1 MSSLVV
7 VNSYLKSFYSGDFD
21 SAETF
26 LADEFKF
33 KGPFVEVTGRRDYLL
48 AAMRLRPIVRGH
60 VLLKQWEQ
68 HMDVCS
74 IYDVSLQTP
83 AGSGNVTMAE
93 WNQVLNGKL
102 ISGRLI
108 FDTGAFRKILPLPP
122 SVDGQK

>member
-1 MSSLVV
+1 MSNIPV
-7 VNSYLKSFYSGDFD
+7 VNSYLKAFYSGDFD
-21 SAETF
+21 GAGAF

-33 KGPFVEVTGRRDYLL
+33 RGPFVEVVGRQDYLL
-48 AAMRLRPIVRGH
+48 AAARLRPIVCGH
-60 VLLKQWEQ
+60 MLLKQWEQ
-68 HMDVCS
+68 HMDICS

-108 FDTGAFRKILPLPP
+108 FDTGEFRKIVPLPP